1 MLFITKVIY
10 RVLTQLWKVGIN
22 MANYIEITNLDPERF
37 VPISSR
43 YVNSKVI
50 YYTDNKLLAFTSYL
64 KSTYDL
70 SNKDKYYVITS
81 GTEYRPDLVSQTAYG
96 TVDFWWKIM
105 EANNIMD
112 IYDFKAGLNIRIP
125 NALLG

>member
-1 MLFITKVIY
+1 MS
-10 RVLTQLWKVGIN
+10 
-22 MANYIEITNLDPERF
+22 NYIEYTNLSPTRF
-37 VPISSR
+37 VPVSSR
-43 YVNSKVI
+43 YNNSKVI
-50 YYTDNKLLAFTSYL
+50 YYTDNKLLTFTTYL
-64 KSTYDL
+64 KGTYNLNST
-70 SNKDKYYVITS
+70 DKYYVITA